1 MGRVRRFHAIIV
13 MNLKEDLMATQ
24 VYEVVEIEL
33 ADGTKLQLRPLK
45 IKLLREF
52 MKRFSEG
59 VVESDINDSDESMDL
74 LVDCVEI
81 AMKQYAPDMAS
92 KEKLEDVLDLPTI
105 YKIIEVA
112 SGIKLND
119 PNLVAAA
126 GLVGTN

>member
-1 MGRVRRFHAIIV
+1 
-13 MNLKEDLMATQ
+13 MNLREDLMATQ

>member
-1 MGRVRRFHAIIV
+1 VFYAIIIV
-13 MNLKEDLMATQ
+13 KPIGGLMATQ

-52 MKRFSEG
+52 MKTFSSG
-59 VVESDINDSDESMDL
+59 ASQANIDDSDSSMDL
-74 LVDCVEI
+74 LIDCVEI
-81 AMKQYAPDMAS
+81 AMKQYKPDMAS
-92 KEKLEDVLDLPTI
+92 KEVLEDVLDLPTI

-119 PNLVAAA
+119 PNLMAAA